1 MASSGQIGTRGGSA
15 TRESDAAGI
24 DELLPLCVGFFTL
37 VSALTKH
44 HNSGVL
50 KQQKSIL

>member
-1 MASSGQIGTRGGSA
+1 MARFGTRGGSA
-15 TRESDAAGI
+15 ARESDAAGI
-24 DELLPLCVGFFTL
+24 DKLLPLCAGFFTL

-44 HNSGVL
+44 HNSGGL